1 MDLSKIKLLSKLPWG
16 DSSIVPAA
24 AEKKNRQKYISAS
37 SSGMI
42 FGYTNAQV
50 PNPSVAQRLFSW
62 THEIRPVPWSKPVR
76 IVLAILIVLGI
87 IGDSQRDD
95 AVLTTP
101 LGLLDFLVP
110 FAPAV
115 GLLVGPLTAAVVWF
129 ASMGIIVFIG
139 PTNYLLAG
147 TFIATMMVL
156 FFVCALFPI
165 RQGVA
170 FFVAA
175 LMVMAILVGR
185 GPQDSFAL
193 FYAGFLPGFAAV
205 GAAGFAMHRLW
216 DRIKVRDR
224 QIDDLKD
231 RQERVRRE
239 ERQQI
244 AYELHDIVAHDITI
258 ISMQARRAA
267 LLSDPEKKQQIFD
280 SIGATASQ
288 TLQDLRS
295 LLVVLKP
302 PTDDDSV
309 TVTSAAGDPV
319 LNTPEV
325 SGETTTTVGF
335 LEDFND
341 VVEALQRSSLS
352 VEKNIEG
359 DTETIPMSQRQTLRR
374 IVREMATNVLKHGA
388 SGSRVSLNLRVDPVF
403 VVMSMEN
410 VISET
415 EPIMSSQT
423 GLEAIKARAEVFGG
437 VVSSGSEDGTLWK
450 TTVML
455 PLAGLDGGTSSFS
468 LVQDDVGVK
477 HPGEAHE

>member
-1 MDLSKIKLLSKLPWG
+1 MDLSKMRLLRKLPWG
-16 DSSIVPAA
+16 DSSILPAG
-24 AEKKNRQKYISAS
+24 AEKEHRQKYISTS
-37 SSGMI
+37 SSRMI
-42 FGYTNAQV
+42 FGSSGKHPVGGTVLEQ
-50 PNPSVAQRLFSW
+50 LFGW
-62 THEIRPVPWSKPVR
+62 TRNIRPMPAGKPVR
-76 IVLAILIVLGI
+76 IVLAILIVLGM
-87 IGDSQRDD
+87 IGDSQREDV
-95 AVLTTP
+95 VLATP

-129 ASMGIIVFIG
+129 ASMGAVVYLG

-147 TFIATMMVL
+147 TIFATMFVV
-156 FFVCALFPI
+156 FFVCALFPA
-165 RQGVA
+165 RQGA
-170 FFVAA
+170 GFFIAVLGVLA
-175 LMVMAILVGR
+175 VLVGR
-185 GPQDSFAL
+185 GPDDSYTL
-193 FYAGFLPGFAAV
+193 FYAFLLPAVSAVAAT
-205 GAAGFAMHRLW
+205 GLAMRRLW
-216 DRIKVRDR
+216 GRVKMRDR
-224 QIDDLKD
+224 QIDDLKE

-302 PTDDDSV
+302 RTDDDSG
-309 TVTSAAGDPV
+309 TVMSAVGDP
-319 LNTPEV
+319 LLDTPEV
-325 SGETTTTVGF
+325 SGETTTVVGF

-341 VVEALQRSSLS
+341 VVEALQRSGLS
-352 VEKNIEG
+352 VEKNIDG
-359 DTETIPMSQRQTLRR
+359 DAETIPMSQRQTLRR
-374 IVREMATNVLKHGA
+374 IVRELATNVLKHGA
-388 SGSRVSLNLRVDPVF
+388 PGSRVSLNLKVDSDF
-403 VVMSMEN
+403 VTMSMEN
-410 VISET
+410 VISEA

-423 GLEAIKARAEVFGG
+423 GLEAIRARAEVFGG

-468 LVQDDVGVK
+468 LVQDDLGMK